1 VERKRIIITDYVTH
15 RARTRGFDIQ
25 DIESI
30 VRHSEEP
37 FFDTETHRLVAV
49 GRSAK
54 RLVMIP
60 YEENDEEVVPV
71 TVHAVTRQQIR
82 FRVSTGRF
90 THGEDNAVFP

>member
-1 VERKRIIITDYVTH
+1 VDRKRIIITDYVTY
-15 RARTRGFDIQ
+15 RARSRGFDIQ

-30 VRHSEEP
+30 VRHSEER

-49 GRSAK
+49 GRSAN

-90 THGEDNAVFP
+90 IHG